1 MGSNP
6 NAIDLTCDWRFGANV
21 VSTEKGRVGYLLTWS
36 GLGGLNLAKDIEV
49 WNPYSTAGQTQ
60 VSGTRVQCI
69 GLIERLQ
76 FNGDEGDPIRI
87 RAMVSRGTAT
97 NIRSRI
103 ARPVTN
109 TKVKFAWYIIDFDEE
124 DKLWYELSY
133 VKTPTTGAEG
143 ALDSMG
149 GELQIFVDKEGTVLS
164 PTLDIRVFGFEFQM
178 VPAEG
183 KTSTLEFATGSR
195 RRMVKSWAG

>member
-6 NAIDLTCDWRFGANV
+6 NAVDLTCDWRFGANIT
-21 VSTEKGRVGYLLTWS
+21 STEKGRVGYLFTWS

-60 VSGTRVQCI
+60 ASGPRVQCI

-109 TKVKFAWYIIDFDEE
+109 TKVKFAWYIVDFDEE

-133 VKTPTTGAEG
+133 VKSPSTGAEG

-149 GELQIFVDKEGTVLS
+149 GELQIFIDKEGTALS

-183 KTSTLEFATGSR
+183 KTSTLEFATGSK
-195 RRMVKSWAG
+195 RRMVKSWKG